1 MDTKIYSVFPAC
13 GKTWMYKQQENH
25 NLKILDSDS
34 SEFSWVYIDDGNNG
48 WWKERN
54 PEFPNNYIK
63 HIKKNI
69 GKYDYIFVSSHAS
82 VREAL
87 DKEGIEFTIVYPN
100 IGCKAE
106 WVGRCFIRDQKG
118 ESGCGAEAMYN
129 NWEQWVSECVET
141 GKTHK
146 EIVLKPREYL
156 SDHFLRYWGNRKVI
170 GMRAVNIVDFEQPI
184 TQDEWM
190 ELPSHIVDKID
201 EIICDLGYTKG
212 WGTCS
217 PIYEGDKDD

>member
-13 GKTWMYKQQENH
+13 GKTWMCKQQENH

-34 SEFSWVYIDDGNNG
+34 SEFSWVRVNG
-48 WWKERN
+48 IKERN
-54 PEFPNNYIK
+54 PDFPNNYIK
-63 HIKKNI
+63 HIKENI
-69 GKYDYIFVSSHAS
+69 GKYDCIFVSSHAS

-87 DKEGIEFTIVYPN
+87 DEEGIDFIIVYPN

-106 WVGRCFIRDQKG
+106 WVGRCFIREKKG

-129 NWEQWVSECVET
+129 NWEQWISECAET
-141 GKTHK
+141 GTNHK

-156 SDHFLRYWGNRKVI
+156 SDHFLRYCGNRKVI

-190 ELPSHIVDKID
+190 ELPSHIVDKVD
-201 EIICDLGYTKG
+201 KIICDLGYTKG

-217 PIYEGDKDD
+217 PVYEGDKDD